1 MANQT
6 HRVLELIRRFNNNE
20 IVCISQLKNEMM
32 WYGKSDKTIR
42 RDLDIIKAVFPD
54 TFHRI
59 QGEIGC
65 YKAITN
71 GLFNN
76 ITSAENMT
84 LLVQTFNIA
93 DRSNLFKSLDIES
106 ADKAILEKKIKESKN
121 TYLFKNKPFEN
132 KSADFELFKKLEQA
146 IYHRKEIEIDYR
158 PVDEVTKRVIKP
170 YKIVFMNENFYLASE
185 VDHPDYQ
192 FSLFRIS
199 KIEGVEFTKRNFH
212 QKRELALFIK
222 EMQTPMAKYT
232 ANYKE
237 KLVDVVVE
245 VSASRAQHFKS
256 KKYLPSQKIIE
267 EKPDGSLILEYKVTN
282 ELEIIDIVKRWIPH
296 MKVIAPSSL
305 KEKIFDDLLE
315 YMK

>member
-6 HRVLELIRRFNNNE
+6 HRVLELMRRFNNNQK
-20 IVCISQLKNEMM
+20 VCIESLQNEHL
-32 WYGKSDKTIR
+32 WYEKSEKTIR
-42 RDLDIIKAVFPD
+42 RDLDIIKEIFPD

-59 QGEIGC
+59 QGETGC

-71 GLFNN
+71 ELFNN

-93 DRSNLFKSLDIES
+93 DRSNLFKNLDIES
-106 ADKAILEKKIKESKN
+106 ADKAILDKKIKESQGI
-121 TYLFKNKPFEN
+121 YLFKNKPFEN
-132 KSADFELFKKLEQA
+132 KSGDLELFKKLEQA

-158 PVDEVTKRVIKP
+158 PIDEVTKRVIKP

-212 QKRELALFIK
+212 QKRELTLFIK

-232 ANYKE
+232 QNYKE
-237 KLVDVVVE
+237 ELIDVTVE
-245 VSASRAQHFKS
+245 VAASKAQHFKS
-256 KKYLPSQKIIE
+256 KKYLPSQTIAK
-267 EKPDGSLILEYKVTN
+267 EKADGSLILAYKVTT
-282 ELEIIDIVKRWIPH
+282 ELEIVDIIQRWIPH
-296 MKVIAPSSL
+296 MKVVEPNSL
-305 KEKIFDDLLE
+305 RERIFKNLSE
-315 YMK
+315 YLK